1 MSNLIRPNN
10 YFTRR
15 WTRFWIRRG
24 GMTRLGRFAM
34 TMASVFTA
42 KHKTRVT
49 LARMADTGFID
60 RSVIIDHDELIL
72 GKKVFVDQHSVL
84 FKRGGKGAID
94 LRDRVSIYRQVFM
107 ESGWGGSIVLEE
119 DVSIHPRCQING
131 FVASI
136 RIGKN
141 VMLAPF
147 CTLYSYD
154 HGLKLDAPIMS
165 QPLTSKGPIVIGPDS
180 WLGAHTI
187 VTSGVTIGAGAAVG
201 AGSVVTKDIPENAVA
216 VGNPAKVIGYR
227 K

>member
-1 MSNLIRPNN
+1 MIDLFRPNN
-10 YFTRR
+10 IFTRR

-24 GMTRLGRFAM
+24 GMTRFGRFAM
-34 TMASVFTA
+34 NMASVFA
-42 KHKTRVT
+42 APHKARVT

-72 GKKVFVDQHSVL
+72 GKKIFVDQHSVL
-84 FKRGGKGAID
+84 FKRGGTGAID

-107 ESGWGGSIVLEE
+107 ESGWGGSIILDE

-131 FVASI
+131 FVESI
-136 RIGKN
+136 HIGKN
-141 VMLAPF
+141 VMLAPY

-154 HGLKLDAPIMS
+154 HGLKLGEPIMT
-165 QPLTSKGPIVIGPDS
+165 QPLKSKGPIVIGQDA

-201 AGSVVTKDIPENAVA
+201 AGSVVTKDVPENAIA
-216 VGNPAKVIGYR
+216 VGNPAKVIDFR